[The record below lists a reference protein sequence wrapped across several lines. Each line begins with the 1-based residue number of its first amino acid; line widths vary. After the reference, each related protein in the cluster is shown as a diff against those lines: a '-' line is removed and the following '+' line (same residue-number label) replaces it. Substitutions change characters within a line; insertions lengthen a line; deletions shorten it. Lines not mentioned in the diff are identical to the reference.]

1 MKSLKLYLFC
11 AMAFASAFACS
22 ILYAAD
28 QPVKKEAEKPVEVK
42 QIDDDKAFDKEL
54 KDSKV
59 LVLVDFTASWCGP
72 CQQLKPK
79 IEQLAQEFKGKI
91 LFTKV
96 EETVAPGLTQQ
107 KGIRLWPTVK
117 LYAPGGKE
125 VSESVGNR
133 NIDDLRKWLQSE
145 LDAYNKSVQP
155 KQQKKNP

>member
-1 MKSLKLYLFC
+1 MKSLKLSLFC
-11 AMAFASAFACS
+11 ALALATAFASS

-42 QIDDDKAFDKEL
+42 QLDDDKTFDKEL

-72 CQQLKPK
+72 CQNLKPK

-96 EETVAPGLTQQ
+96 EQTVAPGLTQQ
-107 KGIRLWPTVK
+107 KGVNRWPTVK

-125 VSESVGNR
+125 LSQSVGDRSIN
-133 NIDDLRKWLQSE
+133 DLRNWLQGE
-145 LDAYNKSVQP
+145 LDAYNKSLQP
-155 KQQKKNP
+155 QQQKKP